1 MLPIGEKVVPRDIED
16 ELKESY
22 LNYSMSV
29 IVNRAFPDVRDGL
42 KPSIRRIMFAMH
54 QLGLTHE
61 KPTVKCATIVGEVMG
76 HYHPHGNDPIYMAL
90 VRMAQDFSMRYP
102 LVDGQGNFGSIDQD
116 PPGAMRYTEA
126 RLSSIASEMLI
137 DIEKNSVD
145 FRPNFDER
153 LKEPVVLPAKLPN
166 LLINGVSGIGVAMA
180 TSIPPHNLREVID
193 GIIML
198 LENPESGVDDLMKV
212 IHGPDFPTAGLIV
225 GREGIRDAYRTGK
238 GSVKM
243 RARVVIEK
251 AKNGRESIIVTE
263 MPYQINKTAL
273 KERIAQLVRDKVI
286 TGISDLRDES
296 DKDGMRLVIELKRD
310 EMSQVI
316 LNQLYKHTVM
326 QSTFSVNM
334 LAIVDNQPRVLN
346 LKQVLECYLKHRREV
361 IIRRTQ
367 FDLDRAMKRA
377 HILEGLKIALAN
389 LDAIVALIRS
399 ADSPNDAREKLMI
412 DFQLSEAQAEA
423 ILEMTLRRLTGL
435 EKQRIDTEYAE
446 LLIKIQEFQSILAS
460 EALVRKVIK
469 QELLELKEKYG
480 DDRRT
485 EIVDEAEEI
494 TIEDL
499 IAEEDMVVAISHSG
513 YIKRLPVT
521 TYRKQRRGGIGVI
534 GMETKDEDFVE
545 QIFIA
550 STHDYILFFTDK
562 GKCYWLKVF
571 EIPQESRTSRGKAII
586 NLIQI
591 ESDEKITA
599 YVPVKEFDDKHY
611 VFMVTRQ
618 GVVKKTE
625 LSAYGRPM
633 SRGIIALDLDEND
646 RLMDVKLTDGEQDIV
661 IVTHDGMSI
670 RFSEK
675 DVRSVGR
682 IARGV
687 KGINLRNKDYVVGA
701 EIASSDS
708 TLLVVTEK
716 GYGKRTDMSE
726 YRKQGRGGKGII
738 AIRTSLRNGAL
749 VGIKS
754 VLDDDELIVMTTR
767 GMVIRLPIKDIRTIG
782 RNTQG
787 VRLIA
792 LHPEDNVT
800 DIAKIRASEREEVET
815 VNGE

>member
-1 MLPIGEKVVPRDIED
+1 
-16 ELKESY
+16 
-22 LNYSMSV
+22 
-29 IVNRAFPDVRDGL
+29 
-42 KPSIRRIMFAMH
+42 
-54 QLGLTHE
+54 
-61 KPTVKCATIVGEVMG
+61 
-76 HYHPHGNDPIYMAL
+76 
-90 VRMAQDFSMRYP
+90 
-102 LVDGQGNFGSIDQD
+102 
-116 PPGAMRYTEA
+116 
-126 RLSSIASEMLI
+126 
-137 DIEKNSVD
+137 
-145 FRPNFDER
+145 
-153 LKEPVVLPAKLPN
+153 
-166 LLINGVSGIGVAMA
+166 
-180 TSIPPHNLREVID
+180 
-193 GIIML
+193 
-198 LENPESGVDDLMKV
+198 
-212 IHGPDFPTAGLIV
+212 
-225 GREGIRDAYRTGK
+225 
-238 GSVKM
+238 
-243 RARVVIEK
+243 
-251 AKNGRESIIVTE
+251 
-263 MPYQINKTAL
+263 
-273 KERIAQLVRDKVI
+273 
-286 TGISDLRDES
+286 
-296 DKDGMRLVIELKRD
+296 
-310 EMSQVI
+310 
-316 LNQLYKHTVM
+316 
-326 QSTFSVNM
+326 M